1 VTHELEGAPMM
12 AAMVSGK
19 FSEMG
24 GGGWAWILSD
34 LKSLLETGK
43 RMGA

>member
-1 VTHELEGAPMM
+1 MVGGEHEAEGA
-12 AAMVSGK
+12 
-19 FSEMG
+19 

-43 RMGA
+43 PLAV